1 MAAILSP
8 APAECPTA
16 LCGFLVIDKPAG
28 PTSHGCVAAVR
39 RAYGLKRVGH
49 GGTLDPAVTGVL
61 PIALGPATRLLP
73 YLRGDKLY
81 RAVVQLGVR
90 TSSDDLEGDVLER
103 RSPPVLDTFA
113 LEEALAGFRGEILQ
127 RPPAVS
133 AVHVGGER
141 AYARARRGEVVE
153 LPPRPVTIH
162 SLQLLGW
169 DPAEARLELEVRC
182 SAGTYIRSLARD
194 LGEHLGCGAALARLR
209 RTETLGFDLSTAV
222 NLERL
227 ASGPLPTLLNP
238 LLALSH
244 LERRQLQADEL
255 PSWRCGRALPLRAV
269 ARSIDGAPGTP
280 ACTSPGAVE
289 GLNMTSFP
297 TPIEAIR
304 EASAAGFPVGFAG
317 SAALDGPPGAAASD
331 SPGGAAAPAAPPGSD
346 TPEGPAF
353 AILNPD
359 GSLAGIARLDPAG
372 LLRPRLVFDAAG

>member
-90 TSSDDLEGDVLER
+90 TSSDDLEGDLLER
-103 RSPPVLDTFA
+103 RSPPALDTGA

-222 NLERL
+222 DLERL
-227 ASGPLPTLLNP
+227 ASGPLPPLLDP

-244 LERRQLQADEL
+244 LERRQLQVEEL

-269 ARSIDGAPGTP
+269 ARSIDEVLGMP

-289 GLNMTSFP
+289 GLNMTSCP

-304 EASAAGFPVGFAG
+304 EASAAGLQVGAAG

-331 SPGGAAAPAAPPGSD
+331 SPDGSD
-346 TPEGPAF
+346 TSEAPAY